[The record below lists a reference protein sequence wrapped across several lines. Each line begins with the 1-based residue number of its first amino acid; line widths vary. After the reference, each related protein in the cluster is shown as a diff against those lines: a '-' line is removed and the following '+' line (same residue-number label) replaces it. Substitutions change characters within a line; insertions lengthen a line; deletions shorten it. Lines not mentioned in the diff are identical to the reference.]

1 MRVSRISFEL
11 RNTICEL
18 GLEETSKINFHLT
31 NIDFLILNVQYRIC
45 FPKMCE
51 MVWGAFFDKN
61 SFILETKLNVLKNI
75 FLKVERK
82 VSFP

>member
-1 MRVSRISFEL
+1 
-11 RNTICEL
+11 
-18 GLEETSKINFHLT
+18 
-31 NIDFLILNVQYRIC
+31 
-45 FPKMCE
+45 MCE

>member
-1 MRVSRISFEL
+1 
-11 RNTICEL
+11 
-18 GLEETSKINFHLT
+18 
-31 NIDFLILNVQYRIC
+31 
-45 FPKMCE
+45 MCE

-82 VSFP
+82 VSFPWEHPYLNISGQHLLKNNGSVASRRIKAEKK